1 MQNPDIW
8 SDKDKVSKI
17 GQEIKEK
24 KEILEKLNSWIQLFN
39 LFALFIRILCCES
52 IKSIP
57 VIYEAFHSI
66 KFISSPF

>member
-24 KEILEKLNSWIQLFN
+24 KEILEKLNSWTQTLDDSEASIELQDKEL
-39 LFALFIRILCCES
+39 ILS
-52 IKSIP
+52 LIHI
-57 VIYEAFHSI
+57 
-66 KFISSPF
+66 

>member
-24 KEILEKLNSWIQLFN
+24 KEILEKLNSWTQTLDDSEASIELQDKEL
-39 LFALFIRILCCES
+39 IETS
-52 IKSIP
+52 IKILK
-57 VIYEAFHSI
+57 I
-66 KFISSPF
+66 